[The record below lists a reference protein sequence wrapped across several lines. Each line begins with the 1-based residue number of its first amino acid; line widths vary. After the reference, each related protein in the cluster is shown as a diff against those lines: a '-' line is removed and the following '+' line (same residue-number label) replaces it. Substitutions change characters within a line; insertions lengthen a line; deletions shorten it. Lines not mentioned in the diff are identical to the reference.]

1 MSLPLKFCLEY
12 NQGTN
17 PDHSFYSGYSF
28 YFNSSGPSSPLTSSR
43 LETNVAVRPAR
54 PINNTGIN
62 PSNMPT
68 TLKSINLTILTTIS
82 NAGLL
87 FISSYLTKTTIE
99 RVSILAY
106 N

>member
-1 MSLPLKFCLEY
+1 MSLAPKFCLEY
-12 NQGTN
+12 GKGTN
-17 PDHSFYSGYSF
+17 SNHSFYSGYGF
-28 YFNSSGPSSPLTSSR
+28 YFNSGGPSSPSTSSG

-54 PINNTGIN
+54 PINNTSTN
-62 PSNMPT
+62 PSNILT
-68 TLKSINLTILTTIS
+68 ALKSINLTVLATTS
-82 NAGLL
+82 DTGLL